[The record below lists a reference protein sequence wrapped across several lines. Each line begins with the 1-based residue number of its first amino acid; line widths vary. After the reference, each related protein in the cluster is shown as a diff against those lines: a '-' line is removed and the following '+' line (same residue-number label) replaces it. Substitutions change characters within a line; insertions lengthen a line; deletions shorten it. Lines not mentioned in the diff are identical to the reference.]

1 MYSKP
6 SRILIA
12 LAVLVNV
19 AVVLAFV
26 RPELVDEARS
36 LAASLTE
43 QFGSSTSPAPDE
55 APTEP
60 VNEES
65 STTSRP
71 RATTTTTS
79 TSSTSTTTTSTTT
92 TTTTTLPP
100 TALEELVGRAM
111 NDVPTVETITEYW
124 VPMLS
129 QKWNGLDYEGIVY
142 GDEEI
147 LELDT
152 YLREEY
158 GAVLLWTGNYTSFFR
173 SDMWVHIVP
182 EAYYD
187 KEGALAWCVASGRSR
202 ADCGAKIL
210 SRTRGTKGTTAWLP

>member
-43 QFGSSTSPAPDE
+43 QLADSTSPAPDA

-92 TTTTTLPP
+92 TTTTTQPL
-100 TALEELVGRAM
+100 TALEELVRRAT
-111 NDVPTVETITEYW
+111 NDAPTVETITEYW

-152 YLREEY
+152 YLRDEY
-158 GAVLLWTGNYTSFFR
+158 GAVLLWSGNYTSFFR

-202 ADCGAKIL
+202 ADCGAKIV
-210 SRTRGTKGTTAWLP
+210 SRTRGSKGTTAWLP